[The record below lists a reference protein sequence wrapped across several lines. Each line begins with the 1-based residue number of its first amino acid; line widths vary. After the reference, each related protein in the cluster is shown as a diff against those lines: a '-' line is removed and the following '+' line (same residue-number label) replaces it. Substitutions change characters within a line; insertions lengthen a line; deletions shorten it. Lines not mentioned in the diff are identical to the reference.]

1 MNIKISKNELRL
13 IISGLEWKLD
23 QTNDESETDPPY
35 GNRDWLN
42 TEKLQTRL
50 KGIKK

>member
-23 QTNDESETDPPY
+23 QTNDESERGPPY
-35 GNRDWLN
+35 GNKDWLN
-42 TEKLQTRL
+42 TAKLQTKL
-50 KGIKK
+50 KGLK